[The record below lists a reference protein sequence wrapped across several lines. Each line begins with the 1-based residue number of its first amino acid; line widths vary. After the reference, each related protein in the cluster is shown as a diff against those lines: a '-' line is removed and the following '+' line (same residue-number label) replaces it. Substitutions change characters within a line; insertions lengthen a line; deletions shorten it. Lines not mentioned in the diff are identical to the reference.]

1 MMSDTVI
8 NLPVATNTKEIL
20 TCTIPSDRPLTL
32 KEEDCRPDD
41 SAAVIVVKNLE
52 HVMAQK
58 ALERFLSD
66 VFEETLNLESLLQK
80 MHCSSQTIASL
91 KNLSFA
97 PLCRNLTLTLKEKLT
112 QTKEGER
119 LFELAESLYGLF
131 GKEALPV
138 SKIAVKLKL
147 THMECKRSIIR
158 LKARLCADYVRHIVQ
173 DLLQSQIESYEK
185 SALAQVMAMAQ
196 KDQEG
201 TRSNKLDLE
210 EWLRGKLTEVARLLE
225 TQAAVNIECSGSS
238 KTSLA
243 VAIAARLAEKGQSVL
258 YVCHS
263 RLLASFV
270 REQIDSLNLPI
281 NTITFHA
288 LCHASAMAAGLKV
301 PRFVSERV
309 FTELF
314 PELLIEAMHLRP
326 ELRFDVVVVDEGHA
340 LSNNMRRA
348 LRACLKDREVGSFL
362 FFYDGKLLGFNRK
375 ATVPNACQISLS
387 EELPI
392 SERSNALD
400 LYEVLSEKEKHETVS
415 MLVEK
420 LICDDG
426 FCPRDIAILSS
437 RSRGRLRF
445 NLPPEIRIA
454 GKPRADQSKSTL
466 VATSIFKF
474 RALTAPVVILI
485 DLDEEVEEMT
495 AWKLKYFSYLAYGRA
510 REKLILVG
518 SQAAMC
524 KLLPPNAQTIAT
536 ADLAQ

>member
-8 NLPVATNTKEIL
+8 NIL
-20 TCTIPSDRPLTL
+20 TCTIPLDRQALSL
-32 KEEDCRPDD
+32 NEEDACRPED

-131 GKEALPV
+131 GKEALQV

-158 LKARLCADYVRHIVQ
+158 LKARLCTDYVRHTVQ

-201 TRSNKLDLE
+201 PTRSNKLDLE
-210 EWLRGKLTEVARLLE
+210 EWLRGKLTELTRLLE
-225 TQAAVNIECSGSS
+225 TQAAINIECSGSS

-243 VAIAARLAEKGQSVL
+243 MAIAARLAEQGQSVL

-270 REQIDSLNLPI
+270 REQIDSLSLPI

-340 LSNNMRRA
+340 LSNSMRRA

-362 FFYDGKLLGFNRK
+362 FFFDGKLLSFNRK

-392 SERSNALD
+392 SERSNAVD
-400 LYEVLSEKEKHETVS
+400 LYEVLSEKQKHETVS

-445 NLPPEIRIA
+445 NLPAEIRIA

-518 SQAAMC
+518 SQAAMR
-524 KLLPPNAQTIAT
+524 KLLPPNIQTIAT